1 MLARALPSLDVPAS
15 APRRLHLKPRQRTFH
30 EATYV
35 ESYLSPNRLG
45 ANVWKISTGC
55 GRTGRWPGCRG
66 AGDRVR
72 WRQSTP
78 QRIAALIASFKRDV
92 KPTCK
97 GDKGYQPLPALW
109 AEMDLAMADEFRD
122 GNVPAHV
129 AALATGKRA
138 FAALPERVTEYY
150 FRADSAWWQHDL
162 VQWQWARPKRL
173 RFPFFFS
180 PGKLI

>member
-1 MLARALPSLDVPAS
+1 M
-15 APRRLHLKPRQRTFH
+15 
-30 EATYV
+30 
-35 ESYLSPNRLG
+35 
-45 ANVWKISTGC
+45 
-55 GRTGRWPGCRG
+55 
-66 AGDRVR
+66 
-72 WRQSTP
+72 
-78 QRIAALIASFKRDV
+78 